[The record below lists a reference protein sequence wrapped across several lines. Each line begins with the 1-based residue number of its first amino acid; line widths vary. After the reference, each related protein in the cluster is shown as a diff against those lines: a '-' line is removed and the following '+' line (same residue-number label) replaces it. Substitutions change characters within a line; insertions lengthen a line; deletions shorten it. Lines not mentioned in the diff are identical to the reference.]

1 MKVKNLIIVVFVS
14 VLFVNCAITEKLII
28 NDDNTGKFL
37 YEIDGSAL
45 MAMGAQ
51 AKKSQNKEQ
60 KEPEVVDS
68 IISFKEILLEKK
80 DSIASLSAE
89 EQEKL
94 KKLENFNMHVQV
106 DETKEL
112 MKFSFYSDFASIKEL
127 QNITS
132 PIKTLSMLN
141 NKKQDV
147 EAEMLPDNDAMVSFF
162 YDGKTFRKKSVKE
175 KNTEV
180 EAKEDSLVGGMD
192 KEQTM
197 QMLYSQSNFK
207 VVYQFPKAVKTIS
220 IENAMFSADR
230 KTITIE
236 FPFKEYMENPEA
248 LNFEVKFE

>member
-1 MKVKNLIIVVFVS
+1 MKFKNLIAVVFVAI
-14 VLFVNCAITEKLII
+14 LFVSCAITEKLII

-45 MAMGAQ
+45 MAMGTQ
-51 AKKSQNKEQ
+51 AKNSQNKEQ
-60 KEPEVVDS
+60 KEPEIVDS
-68 IISFKEILLEKK
+68 VISFKEILLEKK
-80 DSIASLSAE
+80 DSIAKLSLE

-94 KKLENFNMHVQV
+94 KRSENFNMHVQV

-112 MKFSFYSDFASIKEL
+112 MKFSFYSDFSSIEEL

-147 EAEMLPDNDAMVSFF
+147 EAEMLPDNDALVSFY

-175 KNTEV
+175 KVAEV
-180 EAKEDSLVGGMD
+180 ETEEDSLIGGMD
-192 KEQTM
+192 KEATM

-207 VVYQFPKAVKTIS
+207 VVYQFPKAVKSIS
-220 IENAMFSADR
+220 IDNAMFSADR
-230 KTITIE
+230 KTITVE
-236 FPFKEYMENPEA
+236 FPFKEYMEKPEA
-248 LNFEVKFE
+248 LDFEVEFE